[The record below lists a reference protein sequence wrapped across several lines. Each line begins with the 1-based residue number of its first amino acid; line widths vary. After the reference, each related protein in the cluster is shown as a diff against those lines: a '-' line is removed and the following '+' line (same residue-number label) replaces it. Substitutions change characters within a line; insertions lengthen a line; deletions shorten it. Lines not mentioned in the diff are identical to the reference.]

1 MSRRVQRSL
10 RPRAAAA
17 PPAAEA
23 GQATAPAA
31 PRESE
36 TFDALRARIK
46 DRYDTLSPHLQRLA
60 RYALED
66 PNLFALE
73 TIVAI
78 AERAQVQPSTLIRF
92 AKEFGYTG
100 FSQMQQVFKLR
111 LIEGG
116 PAYRERAYR
125 HRKRLEGQA
134 ADNPVAVLAEFAD
147 ASALCLER
155 LKESVK
161 PEAFEQAL
169 AMLGKA
175 QQIYVIG
182 QRRAFPIAAYVAYG
196 MTRLEYRCT
205 LFDFVGGMVPQQA
218 ATLHGDDLLVA
229 VAFAEYTP
237 AVVDIVRDVHIRGVP
252 ILAITD
258 VPSSPLARYS
268 TLSFL
273 VDDMDVHRFRPIAG
287 AICLVQS
294 LMIALGATREG

>member
-1 MSRRVQRSL
+1 MSRGLQRTTRQRGATTSAPAGE
-10 RPRAAAA
+10 RRAKAAA
-17 PPAAEA
+17 
-23 GQATAPAA
+23 TA
-31 PRESE
+31 SE

-46 DRYDTLSPHLQRLA
+46 DRYESLSPHLQRLS

-73 TIVAI
+73 TIIAI

-100 FSQMQQVFKLR
+100 FSQMQQVFRLR

-125 HRKRLEGQA
+125 HRKRLEAQA

-155 LKESVK
+155 LKETVQ
-161 PEAFEQAL
+161 PEAFQKAL
-169 AMLGKA
+169 AMLRA
-175 QQIYVIG
+175 ARHIYVIG

-205 LFDFVGGMVPQQA
+205 LLDFVGGMVPQQA
-218 ATLHGDDLLVA
+218 ATLQGDDLLVA

-237 AVVDIVRDVHIRGVP
+237 AVVDIVHDVHIRGVP

-258 VPSSPLARYS
+258 VPSSPLARHS
-268 TLSFL
+268 SLSFL

-287 AICLVQS
+287 AICLVQAM
-294 LMIALGATREG
+294 MIALGATRET